1 MEFLQVPETPAPE
14 PTEVL
19 EMQEDCPEA
28 QIGIEYFLSF
38 AVVFMFLSFFFKI
51 LMSKLISAYIKQE
64 PEVGHCCQKWSYC
77 LVCKAAW
84 QAHRVLWFIRQ
95 YPMR

>member
-38 AVVFMFLSFFFKI
+38 AVFFMFLSFFYFKS
-51 LMSKLISAYIKQE
+51 L
-64 PEVGHCCQKWSYC
+64 
-77 LVCKAAW
+77 
-84 QAHRVLWFIRQ
+84 
-95 YPMR
+95 

>member
-38 AVVFMFLSFFFKI
+38 AVVFMFLFFF
-51 LMSKLISAYIKQE
+51 LNAYVLSYISL
-64 PEVGHCCQKWSYC
+64 H
-77 LVCKAAW
+77 
-84 QAHRVLWFIRQ
+84 
-95 YPMR
+95 

>member
-14 PTEVL
+14 PAEVL

-38 AVVFMFLSFFFKI
+38 AVIFMFLFFFLI
-51 LMSKLISAYIKQE
+51 LMRTYINQGEQE
-64 PEVGHCCQKWSYC
+64 PEVGHCCQKWS
-77 LVCKAAW
+77 
-84 QAHRVLWFIRQ
+84 
-95 YPMR
+95 

>member
-38 AVVFMFLSFFFKI
+38 AVFFMFLSFFLSFI
-51 LMSKLISAYIKQE
+51 LNPYE
-64 PEVGHCCQKWSYC
+64 
-77 LVCKAAW
+77 
-84 QAHRVLWFIRQ
+84 
-95 YPMR
+95 